1 VITTK
6 YEILLPTDGSES
18 AHKAEVAAMNI
29 AKSYNIRMAVI
40 YVAVAKKDSQREELI
55 AHGEEVL
62 KRVVETGADMGID
75 IHKILVGVSMQR
87 MPKKG
92 ACAEIIAHSI
102 LEAAGKYG
110 VHTIVMGSEGETEI
124 DPELGSVAQAV
135 VRKASCTVLVAR

>member
-1 VITTK
+1 MTK
-6 YEILLPTDGSES
+6 YEILLATDGS
-18 AHKAEVAAMNI
+18 ACARKAEIAAMNI
-29 AKSYNIRMAVI
+29 TRSYNIRMAAI
-40 YVAVAKKDSQREELI
+40 FVAVAKKDSQREELI
-55 AHGEEVL
+55 ARGEEVL

-92 ACAEIIAHSI
+92 AHAEIIAHSI

-110 VHTIVMGSEGETEI
+110 IHTIVMGSEGETER

-135 VRKASCTVLVAR
+135 VGKAKCTVLVTR